1 MAALGFSPS
10 DFSALLPELVL
21 TLVALVVL
29 MADAFI
35 PRARHAVI
43 AWITLAGLVA
53 TAAVLAP
60 LAMAPATTAARGL
73 MAIDGFGAFFKF
85 LFLLAAAL
93 TVLMSPQYLQVEGVR
108 PGTYYF
114 LLICATLGMMFMA
127 SGIDLVTIFIG
138 LETMA
143 ISFYILVGFNKPNR
157 RSNEAAVKY
166 FLLGTFSLGLLLY
179 GMSILY
185 GLTGSTSLR
194 TIATAL
200 AGLQHDKWLGLGVIL
215 VVAGVGFKIAAVPFH
230 MWAPDVYEGA
240 PTPIT
245 AFLSVGSKAASF
257 AMLLRIFFEGLP
269 ASNADWG
276 LLFAALAILT
286 MTVGNIAALTQSNIK
301 RMLAYSSIAHAG
313 YLLIGVVAATAV
325 PAIGIKATLIYLVVY
340 AFMQT
345 GAFAIVT
352 LLRRHDVIGEELKD
366 ISGLIARSPAAAIAM
381 LVFMLSLGGIPP
393 TAGFM
398 GKFWLFS
405 AAIDG
410 GYYWLAVI
418 GVLNSAVSLYY
429 YLRVV
434 VFMWFKGEPS
444 GSDLVLSP
452 AMAVLLVVTLAGT
465 LAIGIYPR
473 PLFDLADY
481 SAKTL
486 GVTGLTAALH

>member
-1 MAALGFSPS
+1 MPAGLSPS
-10 DFSALLPELVL
+10 DFAALMPEFVL
-21 TLVALVVL
+21 TGVALVVL
-29 MADAFI
+29 LLDAFV
-35 PRARHAVI
+35 PKARHAMI
-43 AWITLAGLVA
+43 GWISIAGLLL
-53 TAAVLAP
+53 TAAVLVPYAGEH
-60 LAMAPATTAARGL
+60 ATAARG
-73 MAIDGFGAFFKF
+73 MIAVDGFGAFFKF
-85 LFLLAAAL
+85 LFLLAAVL
-93 TVLMSPQYLQVEGVR
+93 TILMSSRYLEIEGAR

-114 LLICATLGMMFMA
+114 LILCATLGMMFMA

-143 ISFYILVGFNKPNR
+143 ISFYILAGFIKPSR

-166 FLLGTFSLGLLLY
+166 FLLGCFSLGLLLY

-185 GLTGSTSLR
+185 GLTATTNLR
-194 TIATAL
+194 TIATLL
-200 AGLQHDKWLGLGVIL
+200 AGEEHHTWLPLAVIL
-215 VVAGVGFKIAAVPFH
+215 VVAGIGFKIAAVPFH

-269 ASNADWG
+269 SVNGDWG
-276 LLFAALAILT
+276 MLFYGLAILT
-286 MTVGNIAALTQSNIK
+286 MTFGNIAALTQSNIK

-313 YLLIGVVAATAV
+313 YLLIGVVAATRVPQIGVKAV
-325 PAIGIKATLIYLVVY
+325 LIYLMVY
-340 AFMQT
+340 AFMQF
-345 GAFAIVT
+345 GAFGVVT
-352 LLRRHDVIGEELKD
+352 LLRRRDVIGEELKD
-366 ISGLIARSPAAAIAM
+366 MSGLFERSPLAGTAM
-381 LVFMLSLGGIPP
+381 LLFMLSLGGIPP

-434 VFMWFKGEPS
+434 VFMWFKGEPA
-444 GSDLVLSP
+444 GSE
-452 AMAVLLVVTLAGT
+452 LVVSPGMAILLAVTIAGT
-465 LAIGIYPR
+465 LAIGLYPR
-473 PLFDLADY
+473 PLFDLADI
-481 SAKTL
+481 SARTL
-486 GVTGLTAALH
+486 GVAGMAATLR